1 MNGQGIGS
9 MNKLITRRSL
19 GLSFAAAA
27 TILSMKPSFASVPK
41 KIAIMPKTLINDVYQ
56 ILIAEAAAAEA
67 KKLGIPTERYASSS
81 DTAVQDQI
89 DTIEALISRGEF
101 GAIVLAATDS
111 HGLGNVL
118 HKAKN
123 AGIFVVLVD
132 SGVVGDDYV
141 TVIQTDNI
149 GAAKTGGTYGAK
161 LIGGKGNVVILE
173 GEPGGQTALE
183 RKQGFQQAI
192 AASPGLKLVSSIVGH
207 WTLPGGVEAT
217 EAILAGNSDLNL
229 ILASS
234 DMMGVGARQVID
246 RAAKKAADGGDQKK
260 AASLNSIKIVGFD
273 GVAEGINSVWDGR
286 FSADVAQRPAFMGQ
300 KAVEIAAALMSG
312 QKKPSD
318 FPKRIDSGMTLV
330 TPDNVAQYAASMGL
344 KRA

>member
-1 MNGQGIGS
+1 MA
-9 MNKLITRRSL
+9 KLITRRVAGLYFGAAVTALSL
-19 GLSFAAAA
+19 
-27 TILSMKPSFASVPK
+27 KPSFAATSK

-56 ILIAEAAAAEA
+56 ILISEAAADEA
-67 KKLGIPTERYASSS
+67 KKLRIATERFASSS

-89 DTIEALISRGEF
+89 DTIEALIARGEF

-111 HGLGNVL
+111 RGLGNVL
-118 HKAKN
+118 RKAKS
-123 AGIFVVLVD
+123 AGLFVVLVD

-149 GAAKTGGTYGAK
+149 AAASTGATYGAK
-161 LIGGKGNVVILE
+161 VIGGKGNVVILE
-173 GEPGGQTALE
+173 GEPGGQTAFE

-192 AASPGLKLVSSIVGH
+192 AKFPGLTLVSSVVGH
-207 WTLPGGVEAT
+207 WTLPGGVNAT
-217 EAILAGNSDLNL
+217 EAILAGNSDLSL

-246 RAAKKAADGGDQKK
+246 RAAKKAAANGDKKK
-260 AASLNSIKIVGFD
+260 ADALNNIKIVGFD
-273 GVAEGINSVWDGR
+273 GVAEGIESVWNDR

-300 KAVEIAAALMSG
+300 KAVQIAAALMSG

-330 TPDNVAQYAASMGL
+330 TPENVAQYAASMNL
-344 KRA
+344 KKA